1 LEDFNRTQFTFYDSF
16 YRAVSR
22 IKKKADRADAYDAIV
37 AYALYGIEPDM
48 DTMPDA
54 AAIAFEVA
62 KPNLDASRRKAANGK
77 QGGKASKHTESK
89 PEANASKSEA
99 NGKQTESKQE
109 ARRETENS
117 ESKYKDKNKNKI
129 KNKHKCVYGE
139 YANVLLTEEE
149 LQKLQAE
156 FPSHW
161 QKLIDRLSGYMQSK
175 GVKYTDHLATMRNWG
190 RKDNLN
196 TQPGSVSTA
205 PVMGSLEQEAIRR
218 MLGQEVE

>member
-1 LEDFNRTQFTFYDSF
+1 LFPTFRSQIDRDKQNYEKRKEANRQN
-16 YRAVSR
+16 
-22 IKKKADRADAYDAIV
+22 
-37 AYALYGIEPDM
+37 G
-48 DTMPDA
+48 
-54 AAIAFEVA
+54 A
-62 KPNLDASRRKAANGK
+62 K
-77 QGGKASKHTESK
+77 GGRPKK
-89 PEANASKSEA
+89 PEVFEETQKTQGFFEKPKKPKEKEKEKEKEKKNAK
-99 NGKQTESKQE
+99 
-109 ARRETENS
+109 
-117 ESKYKDKNKNKI
+117 KI
-129 KNKHKCVYGE
+129 YGE

-149 LQKLQAE
+149 LQKLQSE

-196 TQPGSVSTA
+196 TRPGSVSNA